1 MAKELTCHVLLLLLL
16 RLLLLLSPAV
26 SFNVRTRVRE
36 RECSSVFLRSTRRY
50 RRRRRHHQLALE
62 RDGKRGGGEER
73 AELSTLYRRLPSC
86 QKLVCVCVPLLVLV
100 FFFFPTQSLSSLILF
115 EAHNSKWLS
124 WPQQCWNKWHYC
136 ALDSCHFVSCS
147 SRRKIFHKNWV
158 CTASFAPKPFSR
170 AVARILFFKFY
181 LVYNYTL

>member
-86 QKLVCVCVPLLVLV
+86 QKLVCVCVCLFLFLFS
-100 FFFFPTQSLSSLILF
+100 FFFLPNRCRLSSSLKHTIPSDCRDHSSAGTNDII
-115 EAHNSKWLS
+115 AH
-124 WPQQCWNKWHYC
+124 
-136 ALDSCHFVSCS
+136 
-147 SRRKIFHKNWV
+147 
-158 CTASFAPKPFSR
+158 
-170 AVARILFFKFY
+170 
-181 LVYNYTL
+181 